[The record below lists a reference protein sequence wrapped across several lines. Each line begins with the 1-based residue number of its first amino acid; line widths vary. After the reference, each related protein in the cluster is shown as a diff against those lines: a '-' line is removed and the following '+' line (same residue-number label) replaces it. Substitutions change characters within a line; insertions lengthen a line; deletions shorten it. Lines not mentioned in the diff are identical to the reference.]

1 LLIDAHFKGFTRV
14 CPSQFETLGGQWDNA
29 GMNKEA
35 LASEPTPPSD
45 LNASADAMELPQSAG
60 PLTHDSPIFLVGMMG
75 AGKTTIG
82 RALARVLHREFIDLD
97 HELESR
103 CGVRIPVIFEIE
115 GEQGFR
121 KRECQVLDDC
131 TVQPN
136 LVMATGGGAVLAEEN
151 RQALKSRGIVIYLR
165 ATVEELYR
173 RTNRD
178 RNRPLLATPDPKATL
193 KSLLEM
199 REPLYEA
206 VADVVVDTGTIPVSA
221 LVANIVEQLRGVDK
235 VIDRSAQSRP
245 GNSSASMRADFAASH
260 TEENKPCTP

>member
-1 LLIDAHFKGFTRV
+1 
-14 CPSQFETLGGQWDNA
+14 
-29 GMNKEA
+29 MNNEA
-35 LASEPTPPSD
+35 LAPEPNPSGDSNPSPD
-45 LNASADAMELPQSAG
+45 LQDLPQSAG
-60 PLTHDSPIFLVGMMG
+60 PLDHDSPIFLVGMMG

-82 RALARVLHREFIDLD
+82 KALARVLHREFIDLD
-97 HELESR
+97 HELEAR

-131 TVQPN
+131 TVRPN

-151 RQALKSRGIVIYLR
+151 RRALQSRGIVIYLR
-165 ATVEELYR
+165 ASVEELFR
-173 RTNRD
+173 RTSRD

-193 KSLLEM
+193 RSLLEM
-199 REPLYEA
+199 REPLYAA
-206 VADVVVDTGTIPVSA
+206 VADVVVDTGTTPVHN
-221 LVANIVEQLRGVDK
+221 LVAHIVEQLRQVDK
-235 VIDRSAQSRP
+235 AIDRSAQSRP